1 MVSRSRRSESY
12 PDAARARTVFDAGE
26 DVIVGKLDVLARHCE
41 DAGRDP
47 DSVQKTVI
55 SGTDP
60 LADVDSF
67 VAAMSASAAL
77 GVTKVWVGSK
87 EPDLPGWVARV
98 GELVAPR
105 LRDL

>member
-1 MVSRSRRSESY
+1 M
-12 PDAARARTVFDAGE
+12 
-26 DVIVGKLDVLARHCE
+26 IVGKLDVLARHCE